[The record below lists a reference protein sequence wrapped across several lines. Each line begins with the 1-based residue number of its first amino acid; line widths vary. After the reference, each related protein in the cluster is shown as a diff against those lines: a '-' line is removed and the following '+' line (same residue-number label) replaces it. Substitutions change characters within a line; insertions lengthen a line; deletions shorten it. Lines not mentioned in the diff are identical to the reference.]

1 MKLKYSY
8 LTKEEIPAGY
18 EALYTEA
25 GGKWVL
31 TGVEG
36 LKTPEDVATLQE
48 SLRKERN
55 DHKETKGK
63 LAKFGEMDA
72 DELVTKLDRLE
83 ELEATGGKVDD
94 EKIDELVE
102 KRIVTRLRPLE
113 RERDKLK
120 GEKEGLET
128 QVSDFQAADRRR
140 TIQDAVRGACK
151 KAKVIDHAVADAEML
166 GEAQLEVQEDGSVT
180 TKDGIDVDIW
190 LTDVKQ
196 NRPHWWAP
204 SQGGGAGGG
213 NGGQGGENPW
223 SKGNWNRTAQA
234 AYVQQHGMDKA
245 KQMAA
250 QAGSAVG
257 AVTPPAQ

>member
-8 LTKEEIPAGY
+8 KTKEEIPAGY
-18 EALYTEA
+18 EALFTEVN
-25 GGKWVL
+25 GEWKL
-31 TGVEG
+31 TGIEG
-36 LKTPEDVATLQE
+36 LKTPEDVAALQE

-102 KRIVTRLRPLE
+102 KRIVTRLRPVE

-120 GEKEGLET
+120 GEKEELEA
-128 QVSDFQAADRRR
+128 QVTDFQVANNRR

-151 KAKVIDHAVADAEML
+151 EAKVIDHAVADAEML
-166 GEAQLEVQEDGSVT
+166 GEATLEVQEDGTVT
-180 TKDGIDVDIW
+180 TKDGIAVDVW
-190 LTDVKQ
+190 LSDVKQ

-223 SKGNWNRTAQA
+223 SKANWNRTHQA
-234 AYVQQHGMDKA
+234 TYVQQHGMEKA

-250 QAGSAVG
+250 QAGSSVG